1 MIQKSQIAQI
11 GELDDAGVITAFDLF
26 LRLPLFHGGRRTIS
40 VSPSSRVGILC
51 VSSTF
56 RRRRHLSPELVHTF
70 LGILRPIFLQSFEN
84 ESGIGDSFAAIAPIE
99 EKTMK

>member
-26 LRLPLFHGGRRTIS
+26 LRLPLFLRGRRTIS
-40 VSPSSRVGILC
+40 VSFKNRVRILRL
-51 VSSTF
+51 SSTF
-56 RRRRHLSPELVHTF
+56 CRRLSPELVHAF

-84 ESGIGDSFAAIAPIE
+84 ESGIGDSFPAIAPIE
-99 EKTMK
+99 KKSVE

>member
-40 VSPSSRVGILC
+40 VSPSSRVRILR

-56 RRRRHLSPELVHTF
+56 CRQHLSPELGQAF
-70 LGILRPIFLQSFEN
+70 LGILRPIFLQSFKN
-84 ESGIGDSFAAIAPIE
+84 ESGIGDGFPAIAPIE
-99 EKTMK
+99 KKSVE